1 MSLVSR
7 KIVSWVS
14 SYSKI
19 MCWML
24 FSSKASRFFLYIQM
38 QFQYNIGLSVMFS
51 SNFHAKSSCS
61 IVYNFRSSNAVKL
74 SYNNTMILG
83 YYSLLPEIICN
94 ILYLFRYPFKI
105 FFFYSSSFPLF
116 FIFIVYSTNSKI
128 LKRKTVFLRPLVS

>member
-1 MSLVSR
+1 MLVEKLFRGSLAIQKSCVGCCFR
-7 KIVSWVS
+7 QKPLV
-14 SYSKI
+14 
-19 MCWML
+19 
-24 FSSKASRFFLYIQM
+24 FLYIQM

-74 SYNNTMILG
+74 SYNNTMTIG

-128 LKRKTVFLRPLVS
+128 LKRKTIVSEK